1 MSTPI
6 TQGVHHLGLTVSDL
20 EAARDFFVKALRF
33 KLLGESADYPAA
45 FVSDDST
52 TITLWAADQN
62 AAQFDRRCNI
72 GLHHAAFKV
81 RSADAL
87 KSLYVDL
94 SEWPDSELEGEI
106 SAPSK
111 GSAARHFFIRMPGGP
126 RIEFW
131 TSGEE

>member
-45 FVSDDST
+45 FVSDDAT

-62 AAQFDRRCNI
+62 AAQFDRRRNI

-81 RSADAL
+81 RSIDAL

-94 SEWPDSELEGEI
+94 SEWPDLELEGEI
-106 SAPSK
+106 SAPSE

>member
-20 EAARDFFVKALRF
+20 EAARDFFVRALHFR
-33 KLLGESADYPAA
+33 LLGENADYPAA
-45 FVSDDST
+45 FVSDDV
-52 TITLWAADQN
+52 TIVTLWSADQY
-62 AAQFDRRCNI
+62 AAQFDRRRNI

-81 RSADAL
+81 QSLDAL
-87 KSLYVDL
+87 KKLHVDL
-94 SEWPDSELEGEI
+94 SEWPGLELEGDI
-106 SAPSK
+106 SAPSG
-111 GSAARHFFIRMPGGP
+111 GSIARHLFIRMPGGP

>member
-1 MSTPI
+1 MTIPI

-20 EAARDFFVKALRF
+20 DTARDFFVEALEFR
-33 KLLGESADYPAA
+33 LLGENADYPAV
-45 FVSDDST
+45 FVTDDVT
-52 TITLWAADQN
+52 TVTLWAADQS
-62 AAQFDRRCNI
+62 ASPFDRRRNI

-81 RSADAL
+81 RSIDAL
-87 KSLYVDL
+87 KKLQVGL
-94 SEWPDSELEGEI
+94 TEWPGLEFEGDI

-111 GSAARHFFIRMPGGP
+111 GSKARHFFIRMPGGP